1 MKAKDK
7 ALLESYGRSVI
18 AAVVAVYSTGNTNP
32 EDLFKAGLAA
42 LIPVLIRYVNPK
54 DSAFGRGNG

>member
-7 ALLESYGRSVI
+7 ALLGSYGRSVL
-18 AAVVAVYSTGNTNP
+18 AAVVAVYLTGNTNP

>member
-1 MKAKDK
+1 MCHGSLIDFGYA
-7 ALLESYGRSVI
+7 
-18 AAVVAVYSTGNTNP
+18 TGNTNP

>member
-1 MKAKDK
+1 MKTKDK
-7 ALLESYGRSVI
+7 ALLSSYGRSVL

-32 EDLFKAGLAA
+32 EDLGKAALAA